1 MKHKILVFMPS
12 IEGGGVEKNFF
23 LVCNYL
29 VNKVNTLKVLTV
41 SKKFKK
47 KFNKS
52 IILITPSSKKWDN
65 FSRRIK
71 YFIAILLLIKE
82 IVKNRDTII
91 FAFQANIYCILICKF
106 FSHFPK
112 SCKDFTMPFVSQA
125 LVSGIQTV

>member
-12 IEGGGVEKNFF
+12 IEGRGVEKNFF
-23 LVCNYL
+23 MVCNYL

-71 YFIAILLLIKE
+71 YLIAILLLIK
-82 IVKNRDTII
+82 K
-91 FAFQANIYCILICKF
+91 L
-106 FSHFPK
+106 
-112 SCKDFTMPFVSQA
+112 
-125 LVSGIQTV
+125 